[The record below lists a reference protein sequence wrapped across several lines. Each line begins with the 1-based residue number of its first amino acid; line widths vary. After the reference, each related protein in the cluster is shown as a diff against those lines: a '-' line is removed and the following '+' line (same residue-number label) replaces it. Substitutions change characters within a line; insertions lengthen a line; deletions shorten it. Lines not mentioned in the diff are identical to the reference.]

1 MKKKICYYAVGSHAK
16 HKNYGYNDIF
26 MDTNIFPS
34 YGAKIKK
41 KLFTTLHEFIAV
53 KYYFKYF
60 QNALPLGVL

>member
-41 KLFTTLHEFIAV
+41 KYMALIVYEFS
-53 KYYFKYF
+53 K
-60 QNALPLGVL
+60 